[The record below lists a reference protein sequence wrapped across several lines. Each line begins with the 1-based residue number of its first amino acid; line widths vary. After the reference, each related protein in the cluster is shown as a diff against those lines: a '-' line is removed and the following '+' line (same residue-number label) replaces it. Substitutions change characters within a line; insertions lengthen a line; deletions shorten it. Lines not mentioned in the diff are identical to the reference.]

1 MQIKAEYTL
10 GEDWM
15 IGLFALV
22 LAILAF
28 VKFRHS
34 KRLNKLFD
42 AFQNPRMVRQLMREE
57 QVFANAPS
65 VLLDVNF
72 WLMLSLFIYFL
83 IKRSS
88 ETLFD
93 TYGVHL
99 MWITMLCILALYTF
113 KYLVVLIL
121 GSFFDKSYGSGEYLY
136 NVYIINKAMGLI
148 LLPLNVMI
156 AFFPANT
163 SMFLLVLTIV
173 VITLLLAF
181 RTIRGVRIGM
191 DNNAKGLYL
200 FLYLCALE
208 FLPLAIIVQ
217 ELNTLII

>member
-1 MQIKAEYTL
+1 MQIKADYTL
-10 GEDWM
+10 GEEWM

-22 LAILAF
+22 LAIVAF

-34 KRLNKLFD
+34 KKFNKLFE

-57 QVFANAPS
+57 QVFANGPS

-83 IKRSS
+83 IKQSS
-88 ETLFD
+88 ETLYD
-93 TYGVHL
+93 TYGIHI
-99 MWITMLCILALYTF
+99 MWVTMLCVLAAYII
-113 KYLVVLIL
+113 KYLAVLIL

-148 LLPLNVMI
+148 LLPLNIMI
-156 AFFPANT
+156 AFFPIKT
-163 SMFLLVLTIV
+163 SLFLIVLTIV
-173 VITLLLAF
+173 IISLLLAF

-191 DNNAKGLYL
+191 DNNAKELYL

-208 FLPLAIIVQ
+208 ILPLAMIVQ